1 MKIGIIGITGRMG
14 QSVAR
19 TVLANDLNDISA
31 GLVRLGNSLVG
42 ADIGKI
48 IGGENLGVNATDN
61 LEELVK
67 NSDVVVDFSNPDL
80 SLQTAVLVSKHN
92 KILVCGT
99 TGFSEEQKIQLK
111 DYAKNCVIIW
121 SSNMSVGV
129 NLLMNLS
136 EQVARILHSD
146 YDVEIFEMHHKNKVD
161 APSGT
166 ALSLGEAVAKG
177 RNLNFGEVCRKTR
190 EGIVGKRAENEIG
203 FCALRGGD
211 VIGDH
216 SVIFAGTGERIELV
230 HKASNRDIY
239 AVGALRAAIWAVGKP
254 QGFYTMQDVLKI

>member
-14 QSVAR
+14 QSIAR
-19 TVLANDLNDISA
+19 KVLTNDLNDISG
-31 GLVRLGNSLVG
+31 GLVRMGSNLVG
-42 ADIGKI
+42 KDIGSI
-48 IGGENLGVNATDN
+48 IGKDNLGVLATDN

-67 NSDVVVDFSNPDL
+67 NSDVIIDFSNPDL
-80 SLQTAVLVSKHN
+80 SLQTAALTSKHN
-92 KILVCGT
+92 KTLICGT
-99 TGFSEEQKIQLK
+99 TGFSEEQKNQLK
-111 DYAKNCVIIW
+111 SYAQNCVIIW
-121 SSNMSVGV
+121 SSNMSIGV

-146 YDVEIFEMHHKNKVD
+146 YDVEIFEMHHRNKVD

-177 RNLNFGEVCRKTR
+177 RGLNFGEVCRKTR
-190 EGIVGKRAENEIG
+190 EGITGKRTDNEIG
-203 FCALRGGD
+203 FCSLRGGD

-216 SVIFAGTGERIELV
+216 SVIFAGQGERIELT

-239 AVGALRAAIWAVGKP
+239 AVGAIRAAIWAEGKP
-254 QGFYTMQDVLKI
+254 QGFYTMQDVLR

>member
-1 MKIGIIGITGRMG
+1 
-14 QSVAR
+14 
-19 TVLANDLNDISA
+19 
-31 GLVRLGNSLVG
+31 
-42 ADIGKI
+42 
-48 IGGENLGVNATDN
+48 
-61 LEELVK
+61 
-67 NSDVVVDFSNPDL
+67 
-80 SLQTAVLVSKHN
+80 
-92 KILVCGT
+92 
-99 TGFSEEQKIQLK
+99 
-111 DYAKNCVIIW
+111 
-121 SSNMSVGV
+121 
-129 NLLMNLS
+129 MNLS

>member
-1 MKIGIIGITGRMG
+1 MKIGIIGITGKMG
-14 QSVAR
+14 KSVAKA
-19 TVLANDLNDISA
+19 VLQNDLNDISG
-31 GLVRLGNSLVG
+31 GLVRLGSELVG
-42 ADIGKI
+42 KDIGTL
-48 IGGENLGVNATDN
+48 IGEKALGVATTDN

-67 NSDVVVDFSNPDL
+67 NSDVIIDFSNPEL
-80 SLQTAVLVSKHN
+80 SLQTANLAAKHH

-99 TGFSEEQKIQLK
+99 TGFSDEQKAQLK
-111 DYAKNCVIIW
+111 NHSQNAVVIW
-121 SSNMSVGV
+121 SSNMSIGV
-129 NLLMNLS
+129 NLLMNLA
-136 EQVARILHSD
+136 EQVARTLHSD
-146 YDVEIFEMHHKNKVD
+146 YDVEIFEMHHRNKVD

-190 EGIVGKRAENEIG
+190 DGIVGKRAENEIG

-216 SVIFAGTGERIELV
+216 SVIFAGNGERVELV

-239 AVGALRAAIWAVGKP
+239 ATGALRAAIWAEGKAN
-254 QGFYTMQDVLKI
+254 GFYSMQDVLK